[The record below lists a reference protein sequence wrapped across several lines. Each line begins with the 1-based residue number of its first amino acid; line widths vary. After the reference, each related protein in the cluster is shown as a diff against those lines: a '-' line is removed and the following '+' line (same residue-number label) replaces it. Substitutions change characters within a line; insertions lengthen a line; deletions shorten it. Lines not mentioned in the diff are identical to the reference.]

1 MDKIYEDFWAVYY
14 DKEVEER
21 RFRKTL
27 EKLCEKDFVEKG
39 KAEGLTLGRAEGI
52 NLGRAEGIASK
63 ERDMV
68 ISLNEQHVSLDIIAK
83 AAKISINKVKQIIDS
98 YLKNKKN
105 EGVK

>member
-1 MDKIYEDFWAVYY
+1 MDKIHEDFWAVYY
-14 DKEVEER
+14 DKEVEEH

-39 KAEGLTLGRAEGI
+39 RVEGI
-52 NLGRAEGIASK
+52 NLGKSEQQ
-63 ERDMV
+63 RDMV

-83 AAKISINKVKQIIDS
+83 AAKISLNKVKQIIGD
-98 YLKNKKN
+98 YLENKKD

>member
-1 MDKIYEDFWAVYY
+1 MDKIHEDFWAVYY
-14 DKEVEER
+14 DKEVEEH

-52 NLGRAEGIASK
+52 ASK

-68 ISLNEQHVSLDIIAK
+68 INMYKANEVLD
-83 AAKISINKVKQIIDS
+83 KISKYTELPIKKIKQIIGD
-98 YLKNKKN
+98 YLKK
-105 EGVK
+105 